1 MKQTITSHNTKILKT
16 KQQEQEQHEAKKV
29 TKTCNCQAKKD
40 PCPMDKNC
48 LQDCVVYQAT
58 VTQTETKTSENY
70 IGLTADTFKVRHR
83 NHKKSFNNV
92 KYETETELSK
102 HIWKLKRAKIA
113 FTIKWRVIDRGRPFN
128 PVSKVCQLCT
138 TEKFYLIFKPHLCT
152 LNDRNEL
159 GSYCRHQKSLLHCS
173 KL

>member
-1 MKQTITSHNTKILKT
+1 MDKNCLQDCVVYQATVT

-58 VTQTETKTSENY
+58 VTQTKTKNSENY

-83 NHKKSFNNV
+83 NHKKN
-92 KYETETELSK
+92 
-102 HIWKLKRAKIA
+102 H
-113 FTIKWRVIDRGRPFN
+113 
-128 PVSKVCQLCT
+128 
-138 TEKFYLIFKPHLCT
+138 LIMSSMKQ
-152 LNDRNEL
+152 RQ
-159 GSYCRHQKSLLHCS
+159 S
-173 KL
+173 